1 MNPELPY
8 DPTITLRLE
17 LGRVTDQRDAFEKAF
32 STEVLK
38 VVRVAIIQATIS
50 SDDEIARLKA
60 EVERLKNNCAY
71 LDTKLD
77 EELDK

>member
-38 VVRVAIIQATIS
+38 VVRVAVLTASRETNA
-50 SDDEIARLKA
+50 EIAYLKG

>member
-1 MNPELPY
+1 MAEVPH
-8 DPTITLRLE
+8 DPSVTLRLE
-17 LGRVTDQRDAFEKAF
+17 LGRVTDQRDAYAAALRK
-32 STEVLK
+32 EVL
-38 VVRVAIIQATIS
+38 VVIKDALADNSRLFAENAF
-50 SDDEIARLKA
+50 LKA